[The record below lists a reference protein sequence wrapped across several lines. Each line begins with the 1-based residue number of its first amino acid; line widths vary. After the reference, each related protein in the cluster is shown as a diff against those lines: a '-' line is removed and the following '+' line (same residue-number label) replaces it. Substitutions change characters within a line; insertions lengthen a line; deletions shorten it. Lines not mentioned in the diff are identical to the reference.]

1 MPRKHS
7 PRQQALYEQELSMVV
22 TKMETKQH
30 DGYKSYQVLEK
41 KPMYKQVRPTN
52 YKPRRRRRN
61 A

>member
-7 PRQQALYEQELSMVV
+7 PRQQSLYEQELSMIV
-22 TKMETKQH
+22 TKTEKKQH
-30 DGYKSYQVLEK
+30 NGYTSYHVLEK
-41 KPMYKQVRPTN
+41 KPITRQARPTN